1 GAIVQLGWNAG
12 PHHARVFG
20 LAKSYTKKLDKTA
33 AAMHDE
39 DAIAAIALTWG
50 FCKALLPTDVM
61 DEIEGCLDAAGLPR
75 MATRQVEEG
84 PQIFHR
90 QGYRFL
96 IGEDEYSFPEVE
108 RPPAEGFLSQD
119 YSA

>member
-1 GAIVQLGWNAG
+1 LGRNAG
-12 PHHARVFG
+12 PHHARILG
-20 LAKSYTKKLDKTA
+20 LAQSYTKKLDKTA
-33 AAMHDE
+33 ATMHE

-61 DEIEGCLDAAGLPR
+61 DEIEGCLDAAGLLR
-75 MATRQVEEG
+75 MATRYISENYILLG
-84 PQIFHR
+84 

-96 IGEDEYSFPEVE
+96 IGEDEYSFPKVE